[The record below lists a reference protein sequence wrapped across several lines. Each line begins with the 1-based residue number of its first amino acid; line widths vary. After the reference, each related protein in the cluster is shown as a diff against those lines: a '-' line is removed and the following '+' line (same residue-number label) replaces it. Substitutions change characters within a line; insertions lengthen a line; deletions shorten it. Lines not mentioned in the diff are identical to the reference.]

1 MSNAM
6 MNLHDRVERI
16 RLASIKKA
24 SEAYAKEIESGIN
37 EIAQAVQQAA
47 SIPLE
52 PEKKADDKKGEDK

>member
-1 MSNAM
+1 MNPM

-52 PEKKADDKKGEDK
+52 PEKKTDEKKGDDK